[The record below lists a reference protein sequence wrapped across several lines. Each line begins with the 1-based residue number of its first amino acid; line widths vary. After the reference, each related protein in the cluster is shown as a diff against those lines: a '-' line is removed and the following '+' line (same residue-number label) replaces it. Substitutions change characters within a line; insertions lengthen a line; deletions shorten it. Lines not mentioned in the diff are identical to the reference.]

1 MINAQL
7 KLILPVFSAATN
19 AYKILST
26 THDSISLP
34 SMELC
39 ANQDIQETISTL
51 ISRHLSER
59 LDVVPKLIDICMT
72 DVLNVYYIC
81 FINYETQIINGSL
94 QTIDLITHEFPA
106 NATKILSLLSIQ

>member
-7 KLILPVFSAATN
+7 KLILPVLSTATN
-19 AYKILST
+19 SYKILST
-26 THDSISLP
+26 TYDGIHLP

-59 LDVVPKLIDICMT
+59 LDVVPKLTDVCIT

-81 FINYETQIINGSL
+81 FINYETKITNGSL
-94 QTIDLITHEFPA
+94 QTIDLITHEFPS
-106 NATKILSLLSIQ
+106 NATKILSLLAIQ